1 MATELSFG
9 WGKGISLPSLSGEWL
24 ESESGGVDKCDLC
37 HFHLK
42 GNCQRGSRCTYA
54 HSWAERI
61 EWTCPI
67 CTVDGKLDCD
77 QKWQHILK
85 YRRVGVYTVL
95 DGRTVGEFL
104 KSHVT

>member
-1 MATELSFG
+1 MVTVYGEFFG
-9 WGKGISLPSLSGEWL
+9 VSSPHEVSVGFISLHA
-24 ESESGGVDKCDLC
+24 KR

-42 GNCQRGSRCTYA
+42 GNCRRGSRCTYA

>member
-1 MATELSFG
+1 MC
-9 WGKGISLPSLSGEWL
+9 
-24 ESESGGVDKCDLC
+24 GGVDKCDLC
-37 HFHLK
+37 HFHLE
-42 GNCQRGSRCTYA
+42 GNCRRGSRCTYA
-54 HSWAERI
+54 QSWAERI

-85 YRRVGVYTVL
+85 CRHVGVYTVL
-95 DGRTVGEFL
+95 DGLTVGEFL

>member
-1 MATELSFG
+1 MRTAGQRELNG
-9 WGKGISLPSLSGEWL
+9 LVL
-24 ESESGGVDKCDLC
+24 
-37 HFHLK
+37 
-42 GNCQRGSRCTYA
+42 
-54 HSWAERI
+54 
-61 EWTCPI
+61 

>member
-1 MATELSFG
+1 MLKS
-9 WGKGISLPSLSGEWL
+9 SLY
-24 ESESGGVDKCDLC
+24 
-37 HFHLK
+37 
-42 GNCQRGSRCTYA
+42 RGSRCTYA
-54 HSWAERI
+54 HSWSERI
-61 EWTCPI
+61 KWTCPI
-67 CTVDGKLDCD
+67 CTVDEKLDCD

>member
-1 MATELSFG
+1 MCE
-9 WGKGISLPSLSGEWL
+9 
-24 ESESGGVDKCDLC
+24 GVDKCDLC

-42 GNCQRGSRCTYA
+42 GNCRRGSRCTYA

-67 CTVDGKLDCD
+67 CTGDGKLDYD

-85 YRRVGVYTVL
+85 YRCVGMYTVL
-95 DGRTVGEFL
+95 HGQTVGEFL